1 MQATNL
7 NNVESLGEQVGKLTW
22 YHTIDFGNGIVTP
35 GIYDHRPLLYHYGF
49 PESLVGK
56 TVLDIGTASGFFAF
70 EFEKRGASKVV
81 ATDLPRWTDHDVS
94 PEYRAQL
101 SDEEFGSYLKDP
113 FSLAQKALNSKVTKK
128 EISIYEI
135 SPETVGEFD
144 VVFCG
149 SLLQHLTDPIKALFN
164 IREVTRE
171 QAIVATMVD
180 LLPSEEPRALLLN
193 QVHEMSWWAPNLT
206 CLVRM
211 VKSAGFEHVEI
222 VSTFNLVSVDGTI
235 NVPHAVIRAWVD
247 WPEANASTGSSS
259 AKNAV
264 LAVLASRQA
273 DPAVLGPIPWWVLL
287 RKAWEIMRQEGIKAF
302 WKHRRV
308 YARLCLKKLVVT
320 MKHRLDR
327 VEANLSDY

>member
-7 NNVESLGEQVGKLTW
+7 GAVESLREQVSKLTW
-22 YHTIDFGNGIVTP
+22 YHTIDLGNGIVTP
-35 GIYDHRPLLYHYGF
+35 GIYDHRPILYHYGL

-94 PEYRAQL
+94 PKYRAQL
-101 SDEEFGSYLKDP
+101 SNEEFESYLKDP
-113 FSLAQKALNSKVTKK
+113 FSLAKKVLNSKVVKK

-149 SLLQHLTDPIKALFN
+149 SLLQHLTDPVRALFN

-171 QAIVATMVD
+171 QAIVATTID
-180 LLPSEEPRALLLN
+180 LLPSEEPRALFLN
-193 QVHEMSWWAPNLT
+193 QVHEMSWWAPNLA

-211 VKSAGFEHVEI
+211 VESAGFDRVET
-222 VSTFNLVSVDGTI
+222 VSTFNLVSVDGIT
-235 NVPHAVIRAWVD
+235 NVPHVVIRAWVD
-247 WPEANASTGSSS
+247 WPGANASAGSSS
-259 AKNAV
+259 SKNAV
-264 LAVLASRQA
+264 AAVLASRQA
-273 DPAVLGPIPWWVLL
+273 DPAVLGPIPRWVLL
-287 RKAWEIMRQEGIKAF
+287 RQAWEIVRQEGAKTF
-302 WKHRRV
+302 WKNRKV
-308 YARLCLKKLVVT
+308 YARLCLKKLVVAV
-320 MKHRLDR
+320 KHRLDR
-327 VEANLSDY
+327 IEANLSDY

>member
-1 MQATNL
+1 MQAANL
-7 NNVESLGEQVGKLTW
+7 NFVENLREQVGKLTW
-22 YHTIDFGNGIVTP
+22 YHTIDLGNGIVTP
-35 GIYDHRPLLYHYGF
+35 GIYDHRPLLYHYGL

-94 PEYRAQL
+94 PKYRAQL
-101 SDEEFGSYLKDP
+101 SDEEFESYLKDP
-113 FSLAQKALNSKVTKK
+113 FSLAKKVLNSKVIKR

-171 QAIVATMVD
+171 QAIVATMID
-180 LLPSEEPRALLLN
+180 LSPSEKPRALFLN
-193 QVHEMSWWAPNLT
+193 QGDKMTWWAPNLT

-211 VKSAGFEHVEI
+211 VESVGFEHVEI
-222 VSTFNLVSVDGTI
+222 ASTFNLVSVDGKFNT
-235 NVPHAVIRAWVD
+235 PHAVVKAWVN
-247 WPEANASTGSSS
+247 WPDAHTSVSSS
-259 AKNAV
+259 PSKDAIA
-264 LAVLASRQA
+264 AVLASRQA
-273 DPAVLGPIPWWVLL
+273 DTAVLGPIPWWGLPK
-287 RKAWEIMRQEGIKAF
+287 KAWKIVQQEGAKAF
-302 WKHRRV
+302 WKHSKV
-308 YARLCLKKLVVT
+308 YIRLCLKKWVVAV
-320 MKHRLDR
+320 KHRLDR
-327 VEANLSDY
+327 IEANLSDY

>member
-1 MQATNL
+1 MQATDL
-7 NNVESLGEQVGKLTW
+7 NVVESLREKVNKLTW
-22 YHTIDFGNGIVTP
+22 YHTIDLGDGIVTP
-35 GIYDHRPLLYHYGF
+35 GVYDHRPLLYHYGF

-94 PEYRAQL
+94 PKYRAQL
-101 SDEEFGSYLKDP
+101 SDEEFESYLKDP
-113 FSLAQKALNSKVTKK
+113 FSLAQKALNSKVVKK

-149 SLLQHLTDPIKALFN
+149 SLLQHLTDPVRALFN

-171 QAIVATMVD
+171 QAIVATMID
-180 LLPSEEPRALLLN
+180 LSPSEEPRALFLN
-193 QVHEMSWWAPNLT
+193 QVHEMSWWAPNLA

-211 VKSAGFEHVEI
+211 VESAGFDYVET

-235 NVPHAVIRAWVD
+235 NVPHAVIKGWVD
-247 WPEANASTGSSS
+247 WPDKIPPAGSSS
-259 AKNAV
+259 SEKAV
-264 LAVLASRQA
+264 A
-273 DPAVLGPIPWWVLL
+273 AVLGPTPWRVLL
-287 RKAWEIMRQEGIKAF
+287 RKAWEIMRQEGAKAF

-308 YARLCLKKLVVT
+308 YTRLCLRKLVIAV
-320 MKHRLDR
+320 KHRLDR
-327 VEANLSDY
+327 IEANLSDY